1 VAAVLGGTLVAA
13 CGAPAGVTTREAS
26 PIEDE
31 TVATA
36 PVEPQQP
43 EVSGDFEIEWESER
57 ADVSEGSLE
66 VPVDY
71 RDPDGPA
78 FTLHLVRNRADDP
91 SKRIG
96 SLLVNPGGPGFGG
109 SEYAT
114 YADSVYG
121 EELLAAFDIIGW
133 DPRGTGK
140 STPALDCVDDYD
152 KYYAEFDI
160 TPDDEAERQVLV
172 DTAEEFAAGCVER
185 SGDILAFVGTN
196 DSARDMEAM
205 RLALGEEQLS
215 YFGFSYGSELG
226 ATWATLFP
234 DAVRA
239 AVLDGASDPTAGLDA
254 GALIQLAGFEDAVQA
269 FLDDCSE
276 DTSCA
281 FHNGG
286 DATTAYD
293 ELMTQLDEAPLPT
306 EPDRPEANRVVAI
319 GATIAAMYSS
329 SRWPELAQALADAQ
343 EGDGAGLLALFDSY
357 YQRLPDGTWGDELEA
372 FQSIVCMDSPDRTTV
387 EQEDAGQPEFNK
399 VAPRLSPGSAGD
411 YFCTFFPESSDP
423 RVEVSGAG
431 AGPIV
436 VIGTTGDPATPLS
449 GTRTAANSLEEGT
462 LVVVDANEHTGY
474 SVSTCAQEFVH
485 AYLVELEVPADGTE
499 CD

>member
-1 VAAVLGGTLVAA
+1 MAAVLGGTLVAA

-26 PIEDE
+26 PIVEE

-36 PVEPQQP
+36 PAEQRQP
-43 EVSGDFEIEWESER
+43 DVSGDFEIEWESES

-71 RDPDGPA
+71 RDPDGPT
-78 FTLHLVRNRADDP
+78 FTLHLVRNKADDP

-109 SEYAT
+109 SEYAMF
-114 YADSVYG
+114 AESVYG

-205 RLALGEEQLS
+205 RIE
-215 YFGFSYGSELG
+215 
-226 ATWATLFP
+226 
-234 DAVRA
+234 
-239 AVLDGASDPTAGLDA
+239 
-254 GALIQLAGFEDAVQA
+254 
-269 FLDDCSE
+269 
-276 DTSCA
+276 
-281 FHNGG
+281 
-286 DATTAYD
+286 
-293 ELMTQLDEAPLPT
+293 LDEAPLPT

-343 EGDGAGLLALFDSY
+343 DGDGAGLLALFDSY

-423 RVEVSGAG
+423 RIEVSGAG

-449 GTRTAANSLEEGT
+449 GTRTAADVLEEGT
-462 LVVVDANEHTGY
+462 LVIVDANEHTGY
-474 SVSTCAQEFVH
+474 SVSPCAQDFVH